1 LLATVCATIPITRE
15 ISRAASPLHQTLEEL
30 ADELFRCRI
39 HQITLCIEGSAAL
52 PIITS
57 G

>member
-1 LLATVCATIPITRE
+1 MSFFVV
-15 ISRAASPLHQTLEEL
+15 ASIKLPSVSK
-30 ADELFRCRI
+30 
-39 HQITLCIEGSAAL
+39 GSAAL